1 MSTNRFNKI
10 FATTCDQYNL
20 GTAFLI
26 WSIHYLIDQQQFY
39 SLKTGKNELVPNN
52 PLLNGTA
59 HKMRPNRYRFSLNLK
74 DILDKVS
81 TSNYINHIRF
91 FPDTKN
97 LDQYAVENIKFQRDI
112 EKYGIKVLNI
122 TSNKLQT
129 LLPFLRAH
137 YEDLNWQN
145 NFEAVKKHCVHY
157 WPNFFSNLEI
167 FPSKL
172 NNWHDI
178 RENIAFHIRP
188 FENKILNN
196 TTHKNPT
203 NVLIIQFQDF
213 LFDGRQ
219 EILKIFDF
227 LKFEYKKE
235 KIKNWSTIHKKW
247 SKNLKNYVLF
257 CNDLELI
264 VSNIIKN
271 KKMDLKKYKINILK
285 EAVILHLLM
294 FKYNYN
300 FKTNSD
306 RLPNCTSEIYKLL
319 IKNNRTG
326 IEKIY
331 DNQ

>member
-20 GTAFLI
+20 GTAFLV

-39 SLKTGKNELVPNN
+39 SLQTRKNEIVPNN

-59 HKMRPNRYRFSLNLK
+59 HKMKRNRYSFSLNLK
-74 DILDKVS
+74 DILDEAS
-81 TSNYINHIRF
+81 TNNNFNHIRF
-91 FPDTKN
+91 FPDTKS
-97 LDQYAVENIKFQRDI
+97 LDQYAVENIKFQTDI
-112 EKYGIKVLNI
+112 EKYGIKVINI
-122 TSNKLQT
+122 TTNKLQT

-145 NFEAVKKHCVHY
+145 NFEAVKKHCLHY
-157 WPNFFSNLEI
+157 WPNFFNNLEI

-172 NNWHDI
+172 TNWHDI

-188 FENKILNN
+188 FENKDLN
-196 TTHKNPT
+196 KNHLSSD
-203 NVLIIQFQDF
+203 NVLHIQFQDL

-227 LKFEYKKE
+227 LKFNYKKE
-235 KIKNWSTIHKKW
+235 KVKNWYTIHEKW

-264 VSNIIKN
+264 VRNIIEN
-271 KKMDLKKYKINILK
+271 KKMDLKKYKINVLK

-300 FKTNSD
+300 LRTQTN
-306 RLPNCTSEIYKLL
+306 RLPNCTSKIYKLL
-319 IKNNRTG
+319 IENNRIG